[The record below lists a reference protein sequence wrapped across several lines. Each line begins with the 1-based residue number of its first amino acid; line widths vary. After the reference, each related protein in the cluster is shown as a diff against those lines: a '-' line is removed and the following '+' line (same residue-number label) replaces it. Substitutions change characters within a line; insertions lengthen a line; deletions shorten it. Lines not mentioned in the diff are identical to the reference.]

1 LIGKQLAVLLA
12 SAGAWGLRPISP
24 ILAGHNR
31 AMRSVNSVTGEV
43 IKTFPEHT
51 KEQIM
56 NAHKNCCV
64 LRSLAAQGV
73 I

>member
-12 SAGAWGLRPISP
+12 SVGAWSFAAN
-24 ILAGHNR
+24 LADTCGHNR
-31 AMRSVNSVTGEV
+31 AMRSVNSVTEEV

-51 KEQIM
+51 NEQIM